1 MKKLLSVS
9 TIALSLGAAGF
20 IAQDANASEQTEQP
34 AYAQIATQNMNDL
47 FHYGEITTD
56 INGDYHHT
64 LDGNWTQDM
73 FDNQEYYFYLI
84 DNEGHTHYFYFPI
97 QNYGNQG
104 AAVVNNQQHSQY
116 EDNSYA
122 ANQSHQD
129 VQAHGYNPEV
139 NQSHMYNNEQSGNNN
154 AQQATPAQDNTTQAT
169 QNTASTGEVAQNTAN
184 QGAMT
189 NNTTDQTAQA
199 QPTAT
204 QAPEVNSTN
213 TTNASSNNVQASNNT
228 QETTQTSS
236 EAQSSSQ
243 ASTNDQAATQSS
255 NDNQTA
261 SSNWLSNYDQV
272 QPYGQYNG
280 GGAHYGVDYAMP
292 ENTPVYSL
300 TDGTVVQSGWSN
312 YGGGNQVTIQ
322 EENSDKYQWYM
333 HMNSLNVQEGDQVQ
347 AGDQIGLSGSTGN
360 STGPHLHFQRMSGGI
375 GNEYSVDPNP
385 YINQQG

>member
-73 FDNQEYYFYLI
+73 FDNQDYYFYLI

-139 NQSHMYNNEQSGNNN
+139 NPSHIYNNEQSGNNN
-154 AQQATPAQDNTTQAT
+154 AQQATPAQDNAT
-169 QNTASTGEVAQNTAN
+169 QVTQNTAN

-189 NNTTDQTAQA
+189 DNTTDQTAQA

-204 QAPEVNSTN
+204 QAPEVDSTN
-213 TTNASSNNVQASNNT
+213 TTNASSNNGQASSNT
-228 QETTQTSS
+228 QETT
-236 EAQSSSQ
+236 
-243 ASTNDQAATQSS
+243 QAATQSS

-272 QPYGQYNG
+272 QPYGQYND

-333 HMNSLNVQEGDQVQ
+333 HMNSLNVQKGDQVQ